1 MIKNKNN
8 GGEMQ
13 TVIERKTVHKGQ
25 VLIDLPDEFEG
36 ENVEITIR
44 RIVETKPDKSFM
56 IYEVLNRL
64 SEECTALNN
73 IDPIKWQQECRA
85 DNELFG
91 RS

>member
-64 SEECTALNN
+64 SDECVAFNS